1 MGASEFEEAYEDD
14 DAPRESEERRVGEA
28 ILNASI
34 RDLGPR
40 PALTLPDTAT
50 VAEAIKLMRE
60 QRIGAVLVTRDGK
73 PVGIFTERDVLRR
86 VVMTSLPA
94 DTPIQE
100 LMTADPETLGIDDGV
115 GFALNRM
122 ILGGFRHIPVT
133 DASGRA
139 VGVLS
144 QREIVAFVVSLLPS
158 RILNLP
164 PEPHHEARSE
174 DGG

>member
-1 MGASEFEEAYEDD
+1 MGTSEFEEAYEDD
-14 DAPRESEERRVGEA
+14 DPPRQNEERRLGEA
-28 ILNASI
+28 ILTASI
-34 RDLGPR
+34 RDLDPR
-40 PALTLPDTAT
+40 PALTLPDSAPLKDA
-50 VAEAIKLMRE
+50 VRLMRDA
-60 QRIGAVLVTRDGK
+60 RIGAVLVTRDER

-86 VVMTSLPA
+86 VVLTGISQETPLRDIMTS
-94 DTPIQE
+94 
-100 LMTADPETLGIDDGV
+100 DPETLGIDDSV

-133 DASGRA
+133 DDSGRA

-144 QREIVAFVVSLLPS
+144 QRDMVAFVVSLLPS

-164 PEPHHEARSE
+164 PEPHLQAHSE

>member
-1 MGASEFEEAYEDD
+1 MGSSEFEEAYEDD
-14 DAPRESEERRVGEA
+14 DSPRENEERRLGEA
-28 ILNASI
+28 ILSASI
-34 RDLGPR
+34 RDLDPR
-40 PALTLPDTAT
+40 PALTVPDTAT
-50 VAEAIKLMRE
+50 VAEAIRLMRE
-60 QRIGAVLVTRDGK
+60 QRIGAVLVTRDAK

-86 VVMTSLPA
+86 VVMTSLSA
-94 DTPIQE
+94 DTPVANV
-100 LMTADPETLGIDDGV
+100 MTGEPETLGIDDGV

-164 PEPHHEARSE
+164 PEPHLQAHSE

>member
-1 MGASEFEEAYEDD
+1 MGSSEFEEAYEDD
-14 DAPRESEERRVGEA
+14 DSPRENEERRLGEA

-34 RDLGPR
+34 RDLDPK
-40 PALTLPDTAT
+40 PPLSLPDSAPLE
-50 VAEAIKLMRE
+50 EAVRLMRDE
-60 QRIGAVLVTRDGK
+60 RIGAVLVTRDDR
-73 PVGIFTERDVLRR
+73 PVGIFTERDILRR
-86 VVMTSLPA
+86 VVLTGLPA
-94 DTPIQE
+94 ETP
-100 LMTADPETLGIDDGV
+100 LRDVMTTEPETLGIDDNV

-133 DASGRA
+133 DDSGRA

-144 QREIVAFVVSLLPS
+144 QREIVAFVVSLLPA

-164 PEPHHEARSE
+164 PEPRLEAHSE

>member
-1 MGASEFEEAYEDD
+1 M
-14 DAPRESEERRVGEA
+14 RERR
-28 ILNASI
+28 
-34 RDLGPR
+34 
-40 PALTLPDTAT
+40 T
-50 VAEAIKLMRE
+50 
-60 QRIGAVLVTRDGK
+60 GAVLVTRDAK

-94 DTPIQE
+94 DTPIAD
-100 LMTADPETLGIDDGV
+100 LLTAEPETLGIDDSV

-122 ILGGFRHIPVT
+122 IPGGFRHIPVT

-158 RILNLP
+158 R
-164 PEPHHEARSE
+164 
-174 DGG
+174 

>member
-1 MGASEFEEAYEDD
+1 MGSSEFDEAYEDD
-14 DAPRESEERRVGEA
+14 DSSRENEERRLGEA

-40 PALTLPDTAT
+40 PALTLPDSAPLRDA
-50 VAEAIKLMRE
+50 VRLMRD
-60 QRIGAVLVTRDGK
+60 QRIGAVLVTRDER
-73 PVGIFTERDVLRR
+73 PVGIFTERDILRR
-86 VVMTSLPA
+86 VVLTAIPA
-94 DTPIQE
+94 DTP
-100 LMTADPETLGIDDGV
+100 LRDVMTGEPETLGIDDNV

-133 DASGRA
+133 DDSGRA

-144 QREIVAFVVSLLPS
+144 QREIVAFLVSLLPH

-164 PEPHHEARSE
+164 PEPHLQARSE

>member
-1 MGASEFEEAYEDD
+1 MGLSEFDEAYEDEEK
-14 DAPRESEERRVGEA
+14 PRESEERRLGEA

-34 RDLGPR
+34 RDLDPR
-40 PALTLPDTAT
+40 PALSLPEDAPLEDA
-50 VAEAIKLMRE
+50 VRMMRDA
-60 QRIGAVLVTRDGK
+60 RIGAVLLTRDDR
-73 PVGIFTERDVLRR
+73 PVGIFTERDILRR
-86 VVMTSLPA
+86 VVLTGISQK
-94 DTPIQE
+94 TPLRE
-100 LMTADPETLGIDDGV
+100 LMTTGVETLGIDDNV

-133 DASGRA
+133 DDSGRA

-164 PEPHHEARSE
+164 PEPHLQAHSE